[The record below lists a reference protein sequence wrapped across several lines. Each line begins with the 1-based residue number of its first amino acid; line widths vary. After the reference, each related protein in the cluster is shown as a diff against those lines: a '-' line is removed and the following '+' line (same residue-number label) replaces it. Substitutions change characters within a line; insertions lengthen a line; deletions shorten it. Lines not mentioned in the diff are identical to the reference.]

1 LGRYA
6 IAHNA
11 FAPGMPRSGRPF
23 RGIDMLTQNA
33 ENTVMKTIEQTEL
46 DADTQAVIE
55 HAMTGKPLDPEI
67 ARRVRAEGEK
77 VRQEI
82 FARHGL
88 VEIAVPAIRELRG
101 ELPDG

>member
-1 LGRYA
+1 M
-6 IAHNA
+6 
-11 FAPGMPRSGRPF
+11 F
-23 RGIDMLTQNA
+23 TQNA
-33 ENTVMKTIEQTEL
+33 ENTFMKTIDQNEL

-82 FARHGL
+82 FAKHGL
-88 VEIAVPAIRELRG
+88 VDIAVPAIRELRG
-101 ELPDG
+101 ELPEA